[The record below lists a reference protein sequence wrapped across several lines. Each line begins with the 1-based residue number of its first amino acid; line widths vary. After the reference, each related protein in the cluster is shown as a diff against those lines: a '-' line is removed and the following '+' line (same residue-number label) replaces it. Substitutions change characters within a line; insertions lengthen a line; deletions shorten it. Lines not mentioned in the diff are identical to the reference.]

1 MWSRQTCTWLVFVFC
16 YGLATS
22 AANYFGPVFLAEQRW
37 HQPKISLWLFLFQ
50 VAGLASGLVAEVLL
64 ERTPLEHYD
73 CIAAG
78 SAAVAAGLGLML
90 VGQSRPSMNYVE
102 TNFLA
107 GYLTLA
113 GASTVFSMGL
123 SPAYK
128 GILPKTAFATMMSAY
143 KASVD
148 VGKIPGPRW
157 SNFVQQHLDN
167 EYIAYVPLIV
177 AFSLIA
183 AFVVAGRPFLTRPY
197 AATTKVGAAESC

>member
-1 MWSRQTCTWLVFVFC
+1 
-16 YGLATS
+16 
-22 AANYFGPVFLAEQRW
+22 
-37 HQPKISLWLFLFQ
+37 
-50 VAGLASGLVAEVLL
+50 
-64 ERTPLEHYD
+64 
-73 CIAAG
+73 
-78 SAAVAAGLGLML
+78 ML

>member
-1 MWSRQTCTWLVFVFC
+1 MSPIT
-16 YGLATS
+16 AT
-22 AANYFGPVFLAEQRW
+22 
-37 HQPKISLWLFLFQ
+37 HHH
-50 VAGLASGLVAEVLL
+50 
-64 ERTPLEHYD
+64 HY
-73 CIAAG
+73 CNKHCIFSHSTIAAG

-90 VGQSRPSMNYVE
+90 VGQSRPSMDYVE
-102 TNFLA
+102 TYFLA

-167 EYIAYVPLIV
+167 EYT
-177 AFSLIA
+177 AFGKVTEGMDVVENIA
-183 AFVVAGRPFLTRPY
+183 ATEVEPNSGRPVGDPPHMV
-197 AATTKVGAAESC
+197 KVRVVE

>member
-1 MWSRQTCTWLVFVFC
+1 MSPLCWAPTTSSRSSGPNYFTRIDTGGAFDMRDSEP
-16 YGLATS
+16 TK
-22 AANYFGPVFLAEQRW
+22 AANTQFSNAW
-37 HQPKISLWLFLFQ
+37 TIW
-50 VAGLASGLVAEVLL
+50 
-64 ERTPLEHYD
+64 
-73 CIAAG
+73 AAG
-78 SAAVAAGLGLML
+78 QF
-90 VGQSRPSMNYVE
+90 VGSV
-102 TNFLA
+102 L
-107 GYLTLA
+107 
-113 GASTVFSMGL
+113 
-123 SPAYK
+123 

-167 EYIAYVPLIV
+167 EYIAYLPLIV

>member
-1 MWSRQTCTWLVFVFC
+1 MIVSRYACMRTLRVRTPF
-16 YGLATS
+16 
-22 AANYFGPVFLAEQRW
+22 EQHR
-37 HQPKISLWLFLFQ
+37 Q
-50 VAGLASGLVAEVLL
+50 LASDEGHSHLL
-64 ERTPLEHYD
+64 CAHRRRHGGHVPPKVRV
-73 CIAAG
+73 
-78 SAAVAAGLGLML
+78 VAAGLGLML

>member
-1 MWSRQTCTWLVFVFC
+1 MPRRSSSRDHRDAVD
-16 YGLATS
+16 
-22 AANYFGPVFLAEQRW
+22 AAARA
-37 HQPKISLWLFLFQ
+37 Q

-102 TNFLA
+102 TAFLA